1 MAKWNLEPATLM
13 DASKIETVQQII
25 KRLRRKIEV
34 MRLDQKATN
43 SLRHHDSSECLTL
56 LDMLE
61 RNLGLSDD

>member
-1 MAKWNLEPATLM
+1 M
-13 DASKIETVQQII
+13 DNNNETVQQII

-34 MRLDQKATN
+34 MRLDQKANN

-61 RNLGLSDD
+61 RNLELDK

>member
-1 MAKWNLEPATLM
+1 MASNK
-13 DASKIETVQQII
+13 ETVQQII

-34 MRLDQKATN
+34 MRLDQKASN

-61 RNLGLSDD
+61 RNLGIKDD